1 MEQKYNF
8 KSKLNLRLITFG
20 RGLGSPLKDV
30 SVTKDKSKWR
40 YDHRSCGHNLI
51 KLQVKYKLERKW
63 KKNKQNKTKWGF
75 NGIETHGLSCVGTA
89 LLYQLSYKVPY
100 FCRGPTFLSLS
111 LTHESLK
118 LSSFQVIIN

>member
-1 MEQKYNF
+1 MK
-8 KSKLNLRLITFG
+8 K
-20 RGLGSPLKDV
+20 
-30 SVTKDKSKWR
+30 
-40 YDHRSCGHNLI
+40 
-51 KLQVKYKLERKW
+51 
-63 KKNKQNKTKWGF
+63 KKNNKTKWGF

-118 LSSFQVIIN
+118 LSSFQVIMDE